1 MLFVAALH
9 GQRARRVLARCRSCG
24 DGVHL
29 TRRDRGSSAIELVL
43 LAPMVFLLTFLPI
56 QGGLIL
62 QARHVVTAAA
72 QEGARAARTVDLDAG
87 QAQAAGAQRAT
98 DFTAMLGGNMVHD
111 TTVTVNRGPEQVR
124 VVVTGNAL
132 AILPGFK
139 LAVRGTSVSP
149 VERFSAP

>member
-1 MLFVAALH
+1 MHFLAALR
-9 GQRARRVLARCRSCG
+9 GQRARRLLARCRS
-24 DGVHL
+24 
-29 TRRDRGSSAIELVL
+29 RRDGADLTGGERGSSAIELVL

-56 QGGLIL
+56 QAGLII

-98 DFTAMLGGNMVHD
+98 DFTATLGGNMVHD
-111 TTVTVNRGPEQVR
+111 TTVTVSRGPEQVS

-132 AILPGFK
+132 AILPGFT

>member
-62 QARHVVTAAA
+62 QARHVVSAAA

-111 TTVTVNRGPEQVR
+111 TTVMVNRGPEQVR

>member
-9 GQRARRVLARCRSCG
+9 GQRARRVLARSRSCG

-29 TRRDRGSSAIELVL
+29 TRRERGSSAIELVL
-43 LAPMVFLLTFLPI
+43 LAPMMFLLTFLPI

-72 QEGARAARTVDLDAG
+72 QEGARAARTVDLDTG
-87 QAQAAGAQRAT
+87 QAQAAGTQRAT
-98 DFTAMLGGNMVHD
+98 DFTATLGGNMVHD

-149 VERFSAP
+149 VERFSTP

>member
-1 MLFVAALH
+1 MLFVAALR
-9 GQRARRVLARCRSCG
+9 GQRARRVLARCRSCDG
-24 DGVHL
+24 GVHL
-29 TRRDRGSSAIELVL
+29 TRREGGSSAIELVL

-62 QARHVVTAAA
+62 QARHVVSSAA

>member
-62 QARHVVTAAA
+62 QARHVVSAAA
-72 QEGARAARTVDLDAG
+72 QEGARAARTVDLDAE

-111 TTVTVNRGPEQVR
+111 TTVMVNRGPEQVR

>member
-62 QARHVVTAAA
+62 QARHIVSAAA

-111 TTVTVNRGPEQVR
+111 TTVMVNRGPEQVR